1 MPSELLKTVFIENE
15 VDFRNIDF
23 RNIAFLNQGN
33 NIVKSV
39 PKQLQIDYS
48 ILSSGSEVFIALN
61 PATHQFDLTK
71 LNKVTGKN
79 LSHIEKKEENELNLN
94 LLKAMPHDLKSRIHV
109 FIDESLEY
117 QNELFVIDKIS
128 KQAFAIDINQL
139 RKLSSDKLIGI
150 SFSEEIKIKME
161 TKQKLSFKE
170 RVKALHSLPPM
181 PDTASK
187 ILELRA
193 IPDVK
198 VEQIVAVIEKDPV
211 LVAQIVSYANSAFFG
226 QAGSVKSL
234 KDAVFRVLGV
244 DAVLNMALAL
254 SVGSTFKMPKSGPV
268 GAKAVWKSSVY
279 AASLMQRLSMLMP
292 WGERP
297 NPGTAYLVGLLN
309 EIGLLVIGHLFEA
322 EFVELNAYLDN
333 NKGINIFEAEEQV
346 LGISHLE
353 VGKMVMRMWNMPEEL
368 IAVAEY
374 FSDKSDSDEHKKYIE
389 LLIVVKTLLVPHGL
403 AFGNLQEGLP
413 LDLLA
418 GLNLDEEEVIIAAD
432 EVLSESEII
441 KNLANQM
448 CA

>member
-15 VDFRNIDF
+15 VDFRSIDF

-33 NIVKSV
+33 NILKSV

-48 ILSSGSEVFIALN
+48 ILSSGSDIFIALN
-61 PATHQFDLTK
+61 PATHQFDLRK

-94 LLKAMPHDLKSRIHV
+94 LLKAMPDDLKSRIHV

-139 RKLSSDKLIGI
+139 RKLSSDELIGI
-150 SFSEEIKIKME
+150 SFSEEIKIKMDKKE
-161 TKQKLSFKE
+161 KLSFKE

-181 PDTASK
+181 PETASK

-254 SVGSTFKMPKSGPV
+254 SVGSTFKMPKDGSV

-297 NPGTAYLVGLLN
+297 NPGTAYLIGLLN
-309 EIGLLVIGHLFEA
+309 DIGLLVIGHLFED
-322 EFVELNAYLDN
+322 EFVELNAYLDS
-333 NKGINIFEAEEQV
+333 NKGVNIFEAEEQV
-346 LGISHLE
+346 LGINHLE

-374 FSDKSDSDEHKKYIE
+374 FSDKGDSEEHKKYIE

-413 LDLLA
+413 LDLLD

-441 KNLANQM
+441 KKLASQM